1 MTIDKNRQSIDE
13 IDDKMLELLNKRAQC
28 AIDIGK
34 LKKKQDLPVYDPAR
48 EKKILGRLI
57 ANNPGPL
64 DNRSILTLFE
74 RIIDE
79 SRRIER
85 QTSDKIENNNNL

>member
-1 MTIDKNRQSIDE
+1 MKIEDYRIQIDE
-13 IDDKMLELLNKRAQC
+13 IDGQLLALLNKRAHY
-28 AIDIGK
+28 AVEIGK
-34 LKKKQDLPVYDPAR
+34 LKKKVNIPVYDPAR

-57 ANNPGPL
+57 AENPGPL
-64 DNRSILTLFE
+64 DHRSILILFE

-85 QTSDKIENNNNL
+85 QVSQQNENDL